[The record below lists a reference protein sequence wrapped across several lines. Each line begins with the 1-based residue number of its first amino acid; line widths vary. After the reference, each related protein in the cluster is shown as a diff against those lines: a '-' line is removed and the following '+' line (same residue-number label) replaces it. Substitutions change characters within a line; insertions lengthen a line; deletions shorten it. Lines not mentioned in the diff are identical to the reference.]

1 MFSVRKWLKKE
12 SVAVKIEH
20 LPRHIAII
28 MDGNGRWAKKR
39 GLPRNVGHKEGSK
52 NLKKIVAFCSKLGLN
67 YLTVYAFS
75 TENWKRP
82 KSEVE
87 GLMSLLLEYLRN
99 AETEL
104 GGENIRIRVSGDLKG
119 LPEEIQKEV
128 ARVTKVTQKNT
139 GMTLNIALN
148 YGGKD
153 DILQAVREIVR
164 DVQAGRLDSRHIDE
178 QSLSMRLYTAGMP
191 DPELIIRTSGEN
203 RMSNF
208 LLWQAA
214 YSEFWYTD
222 DLWPDFKEEHI
233 VEAIREF
240 QKRNRRFGGI

>member
-1 MFSVRKWLKKE
+1 MFSVKKWFKKE
-12 SVAVKIEH
+12 SAEMKIEN
-20 LPRHIAII
+20 LPQHIAII

-39 GLPRNVGHKEGSK
+39 GLPRNVGHKEGSR
-52 NLKKIVAFCSKLGLN
+52 NLKKIVAFCSKIGLQ

-82 KSEVE
+82 KSEVD
-87 GLMSLLLEYLRN
+87 GLMALLLEYLRN

-104 GGENIRIRVSGDLKG
+104 GGESVRIRVSGDIKG
-119 LPEEIQKEV
+119 LPEEIRKEV
-128 ARVTKVTQKNT
+128 ARVTKVTQKNK
-139 GMTLNIALN
+139 GLTLNIALN

-153 DILQAVREIVR
+153 DIIQAVRELAR
-164 DVQAGRLDSRHIDE
+164 DVKDGKLDINHIDE
-178 QSLSMRLYTAGMP
+178 QNLSMRLYTAGIP
-191 DPELIIRTSGEN
+191 DPELIIRTSGEK

-222 DLWPDFKEEHI
+222 ELWPDFTEKH
-233 VEAIREF
+233 VLEAIGEF
-240 QKRNRRFGGI
+240 QARNRRFGGV